1 MDKFISRMI
10 EESVKESLEAGQ
22 NKYRA
27 YFINTRLY
35 IKHQA
40 KVDKKLIA
48 DGFKEVIVTK

>member
-10 EESVKESLEAGQ
+10 EESAQESIEAGQ

-27 YFINTRLY
+27 YFINTKLY
-35 IKHQA
+35 VKHQA

>member
-10 EESVKESLEAGQ
+10 EESAQESIEAGQ

-27 YFINTRLY
+27 YFINTKLY
-35 IKHQA
+35 VKHQA
-40 KVDKKLIA
+40 KVDTKLIA

>member
-10 EESVKESLEAGQ
+10 KDSVKESIEAGQ

>member
-10 EESVKESLEAGQ
+10 EESVKERLESGQ

-27 YFINTRLY
+27 YFINTILY
-35 IKHQA
+35 AKYQA

>member
-10 EESVKESLEAGQ
+10 EESVKESLEVGQ

-27 YFINTRLY
+27 YFINTILY
-35 IKHQA
+35 AKYQE

>member
-27 YFINTRLY
+27 YFINTILY
-35 IKHQA
+35 AKYQE

>member
-10 EESVKESLEAGQ
+10 EESVKESLESGQ

-27 YFINTRLY
+27 YFINTILY
-35 IKHQA
+35 AKYQE

>member
-10 EESVKESLEAGQ
+10 EESVKESIEAGQ

-27 YFINTRLY
+27 YFINTKLY
-35 IKHQA
+35 AKHQA

>member
-1 MDKFISRMI
+1 MYKFISRMI

-27 YFINTRLY
+27 YFINTILY
-35 IKHQA
+35 AKYKE

>member
-1 MDKFISRMI
+1 MKTYDH
-10 EESVKESLEAGQ
+10 EVWLPGQ

-27 YFINTRLY
+27 YFINTILY
-35 IKHQA
+35 AKYQA

>member
-10 EESVKESLEAGQ
+10 EESAKESIEAGQ

-35 IKHQA
+35 IKHKA